1 MNRNSTEWMALIQ
14 ECRTSGMSDKQWCEI
29 HNIPMS
35 TFYNTITRLR
45 KKACEIPVA
54 VKHPVYPP
62 QQVVPLTILDTPEI
76 KVQQTAKN
84 QSDAADIPA
93 VTLSI
98 HGFRVEIHN
107 HADKETIENTLL
119 VLQKL
124 C

>member
-1 MNRNSTEWMALIQ
+1 MALIQ
-14 ECRTSGMSDKQWCEI
+14 ECRTSGMSDKQWCEM

-45 KKACEIPVA
+45 KKACDIPVA
-54 VKHPVYPP
+54 VKHSVYPT
-62 QQVVPLTILDTPEI
+62 QQVVPLTILDTPETREP
-76 KVQQTAKN
+76 QTARN
-84 QSDAADIPA
+84 QPDDAGVPA